1 MSKIIQHNSKVFN
14 NLEEDLIE
22 RSIIFE
28 KNNDQNIK
36 FLEEKNKNLVS
47 LYHYY
52 SEQQHYEEYM
62 YYVNNQNIC
71 YEK

>member
-1 MSKIIQHNSKVFN
+1 MSKIIQNNSKVFN
-14 NLEEDLIE
+14 NLEEDLIK

-28 KNNDQNIK
+28 KNNEQNIK

-52 SEQQHYEEYM
+52 SEQKNYEEYM
-62 YYVNNQNIC
+62 HYVNNQNNC
-71 YEK
+71 YEQ